1 MPPSARR
8 PCARTSPMAATPG
21 RCHTAFLRRCHP
33 GAGMTLPPRVQ
44 TVLAGRP
51 PKNRKLRARPSTA
64 QHTPSGCRRCIPSG
78 RECRRSPRFGT
89 WCPPSTAASR
99 QVHVIS
105 GCFPQK
111 YFILRGLIFA
121 FSPPS
126 FLSLSQTWREEK
138 MDRRRQVSSCGR
150 VRLAAGQRCRL
161 ARRKQ
166 LKEDHGCHSPAAP
179 PT

>member
-111 YFILRGLIFA
+111 YFDFAGLHLC
-121 FSPPS
+121 PLPS
-126 FLSLSQTWREEK
+126 LLSVPVANMATGK
-138 MDRRRQVSSCGR
+138 DG
-150 VRLAAGQRCRL
+150 
-161 ARRKQ
+161 
-166 LKEDHGCHSPAAP
+166 P
-179 PT
+179 PTTGQQLRPGAPCGWPALPTC